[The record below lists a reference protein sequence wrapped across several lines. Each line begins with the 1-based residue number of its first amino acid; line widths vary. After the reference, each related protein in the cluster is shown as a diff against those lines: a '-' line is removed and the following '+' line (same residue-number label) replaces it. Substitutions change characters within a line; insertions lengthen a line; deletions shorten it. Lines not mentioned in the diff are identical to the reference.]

1 MKKSILSTLILLLT
15 GLFTLSSA
23 QTVDEILEKHFKAI
37 GQEKISA
44 VKTYLIKAKVNQ
56 MGMELPMEMKMKRP
70 NKFRLEV
77 DIQGQKMI
85 QAFDGEKGWMIMP
98 MMGPDVQDLSGEQL
112 KQAMEQTNLDG
123 ELYNYKD
130 KGLTIEMAGKVNMD
144 DKETYRLK
152 VTGKDNTVKNYFIDA
167 NTYLI
172 NKVKAK
178 VEAMGQSIE
187 VEQNFK
193 EYKTIEGT
201 KIASKIVS
209 NSPMGTA
216 EVTMQDIQLNIPV
229 DDAIFARPA
238 K

>member
-112 KQAMEQTNLDG
+112 KQAMEQTDLDG

-216 EVTMQDIQLNIPV
+216 EVTMQDIQFNIPV